1 MPKTFLWE
9 EKGAIAR
16 LTLNRPEV
24 LNALTFDVYH
34 ELRDVF
40 AGLED
45 KPALRVVVIA
55 GAGRGFCSGG
65 DVKEIIG
72 RLAGQSD
79 EVLLNFTRLTCEV
92 ILRMREAP
100 QIFIAS
106 INGVAA
112 GAGAV
117 MAMASDLRIA
127 STEARIAFLFTKVG
141 LTGAD
146 MGAAHL
152 LPRIVGAGRAAE
164 LLLRGDFID
173 ARTAEAWGLF
183 NRVVAP
189 ERLEAETASWA
200 ETLARGPALGQ
211 RMTKH
216 IMNRGM
222 GMNLAEALELEA
234 GAQAVCMK
242 HPDFA
247 EAYEAFVQKR
257 PPVFGRGGASS
268 GGNG

>member
-1 MPKTFLWE
+1 MTNTFLWE
-9 EKGAIAR
+9 EKGAVAR

-34 ELRDVF
+34 ELRDRF
-40 AGLED
+40 ASLKD
-45 KPALRVVVIA
+45 NATLRVVVLT

-72 RLAGQSD
+72 RLTGQSD
-79 EVLLNFTRLTCEV
+79 ERLLDFTRLTCEV

-100 QIFIAS
+100 QIIIAS

-117 MAMASDLRIA
+117 LAMASDLRIA
-127 STEARIAFLFTKVG
+127 STEARIAFLFSQVG
-141 LTGAD
+141 LPGAD

-152 LPRIVGAGRAAE
+152 LPRLIGAGRAAE

-173 ARTAEAWGLF
+173 AQTAGAWGLY

-189 ERLEAETASWA
+189 EQLAAETAAWVDALS
-200 ETLARGPALGQ
+200 RGPSLGQ
-211 RMTKH
+211 SMTKH
-216 IMNRGM
+216 IMNRGL
-222 GMNLAEALELEA
+222 GMSLADALELEA
-234 GAQAVCMK
+234 EAQAVCMK
-242 HPDFA
+242 HPDFL

-257 PPVFGRGGASS
+257 PPVFGRVSPGG
-268 GGNG
+268 GTG

>member
-1 MPKTFLWE
+1 MKGTFLWE
-9 EKGAIAR
+9 ETGAVAR

-34 ELRDVF
+34 ELRDRF
-40 AGLED
+40 AALKD
-45 KPALRVVVIA
+45 NAALRVVVLT
-55 GAGRGFCSGG
+55 GAGRAFCSGG

-72 RLAGQSD
+72 RLTGQSD
-79 EVLLNFTRLTCEV
+79 ERLLDFTRLTCEV

-100 QIFIAS
+100 QIIIAS

-117 MAMASDLRIA
+117 LAMASDLRIA
-127 STEARIAFLFTKVG
+127 STEARIAFLFSKVG

-152 LPRIVGAGRAAE
+152 LPRLIGAGRAAE
-164 LLLRGDFID
+164 MLLRGDFVD
-173 ARTAEAWGLF
+173 AKTAEAWGLY

-189 ERLEAETASWA
+189 EKLAAETEAWVD
-200 ETLARGPALGQ
+200 TLSRGPALGQ
-211 RMTKH
+211 SMTKH
-216 IMNRGM
+216 IMNRGL
-222 GMNLAEALELEA
+222 GLNLVDALELEA
-234 GAQAVCMK
+234 EAQAICMK

-247 EAYEAFVQKR
+247 EAHEAFVQKR
-257 PPVFGRGGASS
+257 PPVFGRKGS
-268 GGNG
+268 GGGI

>member
-9 EKGAIAR
+9 EKGAVAR

-40 AGLED
+40 AALKD
-45 KPALRVVVIA
+45 NAALRVVVLT
-55 GAGRGFCSGG
+55 GTGRGFCSGG

-72 RLAGQSD
+72 RLTGQPD
-79 EVLLNFTRLTCEV
+79 EVLLDFTRLTCEV

-100 QIFIAS
+100 QILIAS

-117 MAMASDLRIA
+117 LAMASDLRIA

-152 LPRIVGAGRAAE
+152 LPRLIGAGRAAE

-173 ARTAEAWGLF
+173 AKTAEAWGLY
-183 NRVVAP
+183 NRVVTP
-189 ERLEAETASWA
+189 EKLAAETEAWVEILS
-200 ETLARGPALGQ
+200 RGPSLGQ
-211 RMTKH
+211 TMTKL
-216 IMNRGM
+216 IMNRGL
-222 GMNLAEALELEA
+222 GMNLAEALDLEA
-234 GAQAVCMK
+234 EAQAVCMK
-242 HPDFA
+242 HPDFT

-257 PPVFGRGGASS
+257 PPVFGRKGPAGGT
-268 GGNG
+268 G

>member
-1 MPKTFLWE
+1 MTKTGTFLWE
-9 EKGAIAR
+9 ETGAVAR

-24 LNALTFDVYH
+24 LNALTFDIYH
-34 ELRDVF
+34 ELRDRF
-40 AGLED
+40 T
-45 KPALRVVVIA
+45 ALRDQSALKVLVIT
-55 GAGRGFCSGG
+55 GTGRGFCSGG

-72 RLAGQSD
+72 RLAGQPD
-79 EVLLNFTRLTCEV
+79 EVLLDFTRLTCEV

-100 QIFIAS
+100 QIIISS

-117 MAMASDLRIA
+117 LAMASDLRIA

-173 ARTAEAWGLF
+173 AQTAERWGLF
-183 NRVVAP
+183 NRVVPP
-189 ERLEAETASWA
+189 EKLEAETASWA
-200 ETLARGPALGQ
+200 DILARGPSLGQ
-211 RMTKH
+211 TMTKH
-216 IMNRGM
+216 IMNRGL
-222 GMNLAEALELEA
+222 GMNLAEALDLEA
-234 GAQAVCMK
+234 EAQALCMK

-247 EAYEAFVQKR
+247 EAYEAFMQKR
-257 PPVFGRGGASS
+257 PPVFGRKGPGGS
-268 GGNG
+268 G